1 MDINMIQVNIE
12 KMGNVTIIELAGEL
26 DSTSASQ
33 IQEQVLS
40 VAGDGGRI
48 LLDMSKVTYMS
59 SAGLRILLLMYRRI
73 NESENVGEIVLA
85 GLNDELQDIMAITG
99 FLDFFTTVEDR
110 NAALRVWN

>member
-1 MDINMIQVNIE
+1 MEDKMIQVNIE
-12 KMGNVTIIELAGEL
+12 NMGDVTIIELAGEL
-26 DSTSASQ
+26 DSVSAPQ
-33 IQEQVLS
+33 VQEQILNA
-40 VAGDGGRI
+40 AGQGGKI

-59 SAGLRILLLMYRRI
+59 SAGLRILLLLYRRI
-73 NESENVGEIVLA
+73 NDSDNVGSIVLA